1 VKRTYEYRLYPRKA
15 EQKALGLLLEQHREV
30 YNRALE
36 QCKNVYEATGKGQSA
51 INQWAYFRDWRNAF
65 DDLMLNA
72 SSLQHTLRR
81 LDKAFGAFFRRVKA
95 GDTSGYPRFKGKDRL
110 KSIEYTYGDGV
121 KLEYDAAFDRFVLH
135 MQNVGSLKVKLH
147 RFLPDSA
154 KIKHVV
160 IKRQASGWYVFL
172 QLECPDLEDIKPN
185 GLPSVGADMGLL
197 RLLTLSDGTQLDNPR
212 WFRQALDELRR
223 AQRRLARAKK
233 GSNRRKDKRQIVAK
247 LHEHV
252 AKARRDFWHKLTHWL
267 VNTYGLIA
275 LEQLNLAFMTRNSR
289 LSLSAHDA
297 GLGAFQTLLCYKA
310 VEAGSHVSF
319 VNPAYTSQAC
329 SGCGWIV
336 EKPLS
341 VRAHSCPNPDCLLE
355 LDRDVNAA
363 INILNLALKSAWIG
377 PSAVNVA
384 ALQGKRRLRS
394 SPLNRGE

>member
-1 VKRTYEYRLYPRKA
+1 MYEFRLYPRKA
-15 EQKALGLLLEQHREV
+15 ERAALDLLLEQHREV

-36 QCKNVYEATGKGQSA
+36 QCKNTHEATGNGQSA
-51 INQWAYFRDWRNAF
+51 INQWSYFRDWRNSF
-65 DDLMLNA
+65 GDLILNA
-72 SSLQHTLRR
+72 SSLQHTLRK
-81 LDKAFGAFFRRVKA
+81 LDKAFSAFFRRVKA
-95 GDTSGYPRFKGKDRL
+95 GETPGYPRFKGKDRL

-121 KLEYDAAFDRFVLH
+121 KLDYDEALDRFVLH
-135 MQNVGSLKVKLH
+135 VQNIGSIKVKLH
-147 RFLPDSA
+147 RLLPDSA

-185 GLPSVGADMGLL
+185 GLPCVGGDMGLL

-212 WFRQALDELRR
+212 WLRQALDELRR

-233 GSNRRKDKRQIVAK
+233 GSGRPKDKRLIVAK

-252 AKARRDFWHKLTHWL
+252 ARQRRDFWHKLTYWL
-267 VNTYGLIA
+267 VHTYGLIA
-275 LEQLNLAFMTRNSR
+275 LENLNLSFMTRNAH

-319 VNPAYTSQAC
+319 LHPAYTSQAC

-336 EKPLS
+336 DKPLS
-341 VRAHSCPNPDCLLE
+341 VRVHSCPNPNCLLA

-363 INILNLALKSAWIG
+363 INIFNLAL
-377 PSAVNVA
+377 
-384 ALQGKRRLRS
+384 
-394 SPLNRGE
+394 